1 MQRAIN
7 SAGDPASMTAKARQA
22 FLSSFGVRHY
32 CALGCRVDIDQTMPE
47 EARMRA
53 ARLAQQAHFR
63 RMVHAREKKRR
74 GIGS

>member
-1 MQRAIN
+1 
-7 SAGDPASMTAKARQA
+7 MTEKARAA
-22 FLSSFGVRHY
+22 FLASFGVRHY

-74 GIGS
+74 GIAS

>member
-1 MQRAIN
+1 
-7 SAGDPASMTAKARQA
+7 MTAKARAA
-22 FLSSFGVRHY
+22 FLASFGTSHH

-53 ARLAQQAHFR
+53 ARLAQKAHFR